1 MLLSQ
6 VILFWDDLGCSYTEQ
21 KDKEKAR
28 AVPGM
33 LPPAHNQRMSI
44 VMVVRLVPPFQ
55 AQAGGINPFT
65 QSAIQSEKP

>member
-6 VILFWDDLGCSYTEQ
+6 VILFWDDLVCSYTEQ

-33 LPPAHNQRMSI
+33 LPPAHNQMMS
-44 VMVVRLVPPFQ
+44 LVPPFQ